1 MSWRLRVD
9 IWEIAY
15 MDNFPN
21 SLPQKKKE
29 RKKHTNKCASRNKSV
44 QMKRDSVIRLLW
56 EMLYIV
62 SPSSSFTVYIT
73 MLEIIIG
80 NW

>member
-21 SLPQKKKE
+21 SLPQKKK
-29 RKKHTNKCASRNKSV
+29 KRNKQTNV
-44 QMKRDSVIRLLW
+44 PQ
-56 EMLYIV
+56 
-62 SPSSSFTVYIT
+62 
-73 MLEIIIG
+73 EI
-80 NW
+80 NLCK